1 MALKLFNTLSRL
13 KEDFQPLNDR
23 KVGLYTCGPTVY
35 NYPHIG
41 NYRAYIFGDILKRYL
56 TYSGYKVNHV
66 MNLTDVDDKTIRE
79 SQKAGKTLRDFTEFY
94 SAEFFKD
101 LKSLDIVPADIYP
114 KATEHVPEMI
124 SIINK
129 LLDFGIAYKGEDG
142 SVYFNI
148 KKFKNYGQLS
158 NLKNDDL
165 KEGASGRVKK
175 DEYEKENAQDFA
187 LWKAYDE
194 ADGDVFWDPST
205 WLGAGAKIGKGRP
218 GWHIECSAM
227 SMKYLG
233 ESFDLHTGGVDLVF
247 PHHENE
253 IAQSEAAS
261 GHPFVKYWL
270 HNEWLLV
277 DGKKMAKS
285 AGNFYTLRNIMEKGF
300 SPIAYRYLTL
310 QNHYRTPLNFTWV
323 SLEAAQNALNRLEN
337 IFLEL
342 GDNPPTGGGKVNDE
356 YKNKFAEAM
365 DNDLETPAGLALV
378 WDLLKE
384 TSIKPEDKKA
394 TLLDFDKVLGLGL
407 EKIKPVII
415 PAEVKELADEREA
428 VRKSGDFK
436 KSDELRDKIK
446 KLGFEIKDTPDG
458 YKLSK
463 ILKAII

>member
-1 MALKLFNTLSRL
+1 
-13 KEDFQPLNDR
+13 
-23 KVGLYTCGPTVY
+23 
-35 NYPHIG
+35 
-41 NYRAYIFGDILKRYL
+41 
-56 TYSGYKVNHV
+56 
-66 MNLTDVDDKTIRE
+66 MNVPDVDDKTIRD
-79 SQKAGKTLRDFTEFY
+79 SQTSGKSLKDFTEFY

-101 LKSLDIVPADIYP
+101 LASLNIAPADVYP
-114 KATEHVPEMI
+114 KATEHIPEMI
-124 SIINK
+124 AIIEK
-129 LLDFGIAYKGEDG
+129 LLEKNIAYRGEDG

-148 KKFKNYGQLS
+148 KKFADYGKLS
-158 NLKNDDL
+158 HLKKDEL

-187 LWKAYDE
+187 LWKAYDKE
-194 ADGDVFWDPST
+194 DGDVYWDAPF
-205 WLGAGAKIGKGRP
+205 GRGRP

-233 ESFDLHTGGVDLVF
+233 ESFDIHTGGVDLVF

-253 IAQSEAAS
+253 IAQSEGAT

-300 SPIAYRYLTL
+300 SPVAYRYLTL
-310 QNHYRTPLNFTWV
+310 QNHYRTPLNFTWT
-323 SLEAAQNALNRLEN
+323 SLEAAKSALDRLAN
-337 IFLEL
+337 LVLDL
-342 GDNPPTGGGKVNDE
+342 GEKTGTVSEE

-436 KSDELRDKIK
+436 KSDELRDQIK
-446 KLGFEIKDTPDG
+446 KLGFEIKDTSSG
-458 YKLSK
+458 SKLTK
-463 ILKAII
+463 IK